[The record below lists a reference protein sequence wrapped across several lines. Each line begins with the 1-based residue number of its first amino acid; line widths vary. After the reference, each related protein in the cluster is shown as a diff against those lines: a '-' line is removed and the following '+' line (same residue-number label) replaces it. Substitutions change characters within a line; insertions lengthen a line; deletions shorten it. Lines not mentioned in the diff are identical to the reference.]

1 MDTKTFYGIKNN
13 VRALLEEYNSDDE
26 NLSDDNDFI
35 KKKDDLMTTY

>member
-13 VRALLEEYNSDDE
+13 VRALPEGYNSDDE
-26 NLSDDNDFI
+26 NVSDGNDFI